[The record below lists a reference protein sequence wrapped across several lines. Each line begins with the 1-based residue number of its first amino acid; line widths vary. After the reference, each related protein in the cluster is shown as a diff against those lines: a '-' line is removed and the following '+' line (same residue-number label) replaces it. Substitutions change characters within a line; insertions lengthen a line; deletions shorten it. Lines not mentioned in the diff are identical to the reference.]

1 MRVKTGIDVCVE
13 KGVKKFKGER
23 VGLLIHPASV
33 DSKLRYTQDLFIQTI
48 RPSDYQTI
56 RLSNHKNKCKVV
68 ALFAPEHGLYSTQ
81 EYMKGVKSFRDSHSN
96 LPVYSLYGETLKPT
110 NLMLKEIDT
119 MVIDLQDVGTRYYTF
134 IWTMALTLQACAQ
147 NKKRVVILDRPNP
160 INGIT
165 LEGPVLE
172 SDFSS
177 FVGLYPIPVRHSM
190 TIGELAIMF
199 NSHFKISAELEVIK
213 MQGWNRKMWFD
224 ETGLPWVMPSPNM
237 AILETAIVYPG
248 MCLLEGTNISES
260 RGTSRPFELFGA
272 PWIDEWKLCQEL
284 NKEKLPGVIFRPVHF
299 IPSAS
304 KFKNELCKGAQLH
317 ITQRDEFLPFLTGVH
332 IVKVI
337 RNMYPKLFK
346 WRQPPYEY
354 EEKKL
359 PFDSLAGNSWL
370 REYIEQDKPLK
381 EIQSQ
386 CEKELESFKHIR
398 EQYLLY

>member
-1 MRVKTGIDVCVE
+1 MSVKTGIDVCIE
-13 KGVKKFKGER
+13 EEFKEFNGKR
-23 VGLLIHPASV
+23 IGLLIHPASV
-33 DSKLRYTQDLFIQTI
+33 DSNLRHTQDLFIQTI
-48 RPSDYQTI
+48 RLSD
-56 RLSNHKNKCKVV
+56 HKNKCKVV
-68 ALFAPEHGLYSTQ
+68 ALFTPEHGLYGTQ
-81 EYMKGVKSFRDSHSN
+81 EYMEEVKSFRDSHSS
-96 LPVYSLYGETLKPT
+96 LPVYSLYGKTLKPT

-134 IWTMALTLQACAQ
+134 IWTMALTLLACAK
-147 NKKRVVILDRPNP
+147 NKKQVVILDRPNP

-177 FVGLYPIPVRHSM
+177 FVGLYPIPIRHSM
-190 TIGELAIMF
+190 TIGELAGMF

-213 MQGWNRKMWFD
+213 TQGWNRKMWFD

-248 MCLLEGTNISES
+248 MCLLEGTNISEG

-272 PWIDEWKLCQEL
+272 PWIDELKLCQEL

-317 ITQRDEFLPFLTGVH
+317 ITTRDEFLPFLTGVH
-332 IVKVI
+332 IVRI
-337 RNMYPKLFK
+337 TRNMYPKFFK